1 MRALLSPLFAL
12 LLALPAF
19 AAATDADEYAARRAE
34 LMRRIG
40 PDAMLILRS
49 PAAQVR
55 NGDVD
60 WPFRQEDSLLYL
72 TGLDN
77 PDTTLVLV
85 PGEDTHREIVFTL
98 DSDPAAE
105 LWTGRIP
112 SVEEVS
118 KRSGVTEVVSETR
131 FEDFIRAAM
140 EGRAWGDSKSYR
152 SFATAGLPNWQQK
165 LRGGKAVVWMILENR
180 HFGDDASAEQQFV
193 ERLRRS
199 YPELQFRDAFPR
211 IVARSS

>member
-1 MRALLSPLFAL
+1 MRAMLSPLFAL
-12 LLALPAF
+12 LLTLPAL

-34 LMRRIG
+34 VMRRIG

-49 PAAQVR
+49 PPAQVR

-85 PGEDTHREIVFTL
+85 PGDEAHREIVFTL

-112 SVEEVS
+112 SFDEVS
-118 KRSGVTEVVSETR
+118 KRSGVTEVVSETSVT
-131 FEDFIRAAM
+131 
-140 EGRAWGDSKSYR
+140 G
-152 SFATAGLPNWQQK
+152 
-165 LRGGKAVVWMILENR
+165 
-180 HFGDDASAEQQFV
+180 SAELAEAGKGMGTGV
-193 ERLRRS
+193 NPCEAGPANVITWL
-199 YPELQFRDAFPR
+199 AFCTVSVR
-211 IVARSS
+211 VWVAAVCGLTGDGSEAVTFKG